1 VLLAKCLGQ
10 LLTIQDYP
18 MQASFRT
25 YIDAGNTT
33 PVSDADFARI
43 CATFG
48 LKKLKKKAFLLQ
60 AGEVCKHLAFV
71 LTGALRLYSVSDKG
85 SEHVL
90 SLGVENCWV
99 GDRESWV
106 LLTPSPYYLEAVE
119 DTTLLLLT
127 HAHMQELLRT
137 VPAWA
142 ELMRGVDRRHNI
154 ATQKHL
160 EAAISSTAEERY
172 VAFLAQ
178 HPSYEHRFCQHL
190 IASYLGILPETLSRI
205 RMKQLAA
212 KTQPTEVLS

>member
-1 VLLAKCLGQ
+1 
-10 LLTIQDYP
+10 
-18 MQASFRT
+18 MHASLRT
-25 YIDAGNTT
+25 YLDAGSTT

-43 CATFG
+43 CAAFVP
-48 LKKLKKKAFLLQ
+48 KKLKKKAFLVR
-60 AGEVCKHLAFV
+60 AGEVCKHLVFV
-71 LTGALRLYSVSDKG
+71 LTGALRLYSVGDKG

-106 LLTPSPYYLEAVE
+106 LLTPSRYYLEAVE
-119 DTTLLLLT
+119 DSSLLLIT
-127 HAHMQELLRT
+127 HAQMQELLRT

-142 ELMRGVDRRHNI
+142 ELMRGVNRRHNI
-154 ATQKHL
+154 ATQKRL

-172 VAFLAQ
+172 VAFRAQ

-205 RMKQLAA
+205 RMRQLAA
-212 KTQPTEVLS
+212 KTPLAEVLS